1 MASTINYDIN
11 ECVQKYGCR
20 IQIAFFHDGN
30 LSLLYD
36 LLEWKKE
43 GWIQNNYNSNVHAI
57 YVMI

>member
-36 LLEWKKE
+36 LLE
-43 GWIQNNYNSNVHAI
+43 
-57 YVMI
+57 